1 MTAEAPV
8 IEASGLTRRFGQT
21 VAVDGL
27 DLSVARGEIF
37 GLIGPDGAGKTT
49 VLRLLAAVMLP
60 TAGRVSI
67 LGFDTRRHAERIRRV
82 VGYMPQ
88 RFSLYGDL
96 TVAENLNFFADV
108 FGVRGPERRQRIDR
122 LLSFARLTEFTKRRA
137 AALSGGMQK
146 KLALACALIHAPQVV
161 LLDEPTTG
169 VDPISRRE
177 FWEILAELHV
187 TGVTIFVSTPYMDEA
202 ERCGRIGL
210 LYEGQLIQCAP
221 PEVLQSQVTD
231 QLLAVWTPAVMA
243 ARQALSSLPEVLEMQ
258 TYGDVLHVFVADA
271 ARAAP
276 RIAATLAKADI
287 PVTEI
292 KQTKPRVEEAF
303 ISLIQK
309 RRRGDAETRGRGDA
323 ETRRGGDTETRG
335 GGDAGRDR

>member
-1 MTAEAPV
+1 MEGGRV
-8 IEASGLTRRFGQT
+8 IEAVQLTRRFGKT

-27 DLSVARGEIF
+27 DLSVARGEVF

-49 VLRLLAAVMLP
+49 ALRLLAAVMLP
-60 TAGRVSI
+60 TAGQVRV
-67 LGFDTRRHAERIRRV
+67 LGFDTRRQAERIRRV

-108 FGVRGPERRQRIDR
+108 FGVRGRERRERIDR
-122 LLSFARLTEFTKRRA
+122 LLGFARLAEFTGRRA

-146 KLALACALIHAPQVV
+146 KLALACALIHAPQVI

-177 FWEILAELHV
+177 FWDILAELHV
-187 TGVTIFVSTPYMDEA
+187 SGVTILVSTPYMDEA
-202 ERCGRIGL
+202 ERCSRIGL
-210 LYEGQLIQCAP
+210 MYEGRLIECGP
-221 PEVLQSQVTD
+221 PEALRSQVTD

-243 ARQALSSLPEVLEMQ
+243 ARQILAPLPEVLEIQ
-258 TYGDVLHVFVADA
+258 TYGDVLHIFVADA
-271 ARAAP
+271 AAAEA
-276 RIAATLAKADI
+276 RIAAALAGARI

-292 KQTKPRVEEAF
+292 KRTKPRVEEAF
-303 ISLIQK
+303 ISLIQ
-309 RRRGDAETRGRGDA
+309 RRQK
-323 ETRRGGDTETRG
+323 
-335 GGDAGRDR
+335 

>member
-1 MTAEAPV
+1 MSEELPV
-8 IEASGLTRRFGQT
+8 IEAVQLTRRFGKT

-27 DLSVARGEIF
+27 DLSVARGEVF

-49 VLRLLAAVMLP
+49 ALRLLAAVMLP
-60 TAGRVSI
+60 TAGQVRV
-67 LGFDTRRHAERIRRV
+67 LGFDTRRQAERIRRV

-108 FGVRGPERRQRIDR
+108 FGVRGRERRERIDR
-122 LLSFARLTEFTKRRA
+122 LLGFARLTEFTNRRA

-146 KLALACALIHAPQVV
+146 KLALACALIHAPQLV

-177 FWEILAELHV
+177 FWDILAELHV
-187 TGVTIFVSTPYMDEA
+187 SGVTILVSTPYMDEA
-202 ERCGRIGL
+202 ERCSRIGL
-210 LYEGQLIQCAP
+210 MYEGRLIECAP
-221 PEVLQSQVTD
+221 PDVLRSQVTD

-243 ARQALSSLPEVLEMQ
+243 ARQALTPLPEVLEIQ

-276 RIAATLAKADI
+276 RIAAALAGAGI

-303 ISLIQK
+303 ISLIQ
-309 RRRGDAETRGRGDA
+309 RRRN
-323 ETRRGGDTETRG
+323 
-335 GGDAGRDR
+335 

>member
-1 MTAEAPV
+1 MKQAEPPV
-8 IEASGLTRRFGQT
+8 VEAVQLTRRFGKT

-27 DLSVARGEIF
+27 DLSVARGEVF

-49 VLRLLAAVMLP
+49 ALRLLAAVMLP
-60 TAGRVSI
+60 TAGQVRV
-67 LGFDTRRHAERIRRV
+67 LGFDTRRQAERIRRV

-108 FGVRGPERRQRIDR
+108 FGVRGRERRERIDR
-122 LLSFARLTEFTKRRA
+122 LLGFARLAEFTNRRA

-146 KLALACALIHAPQVV
+146 KLALACALVHAPQLV

-177 FWEILAELHV
+177 FWDILAELHV
-187 TGVTIFVSTPYMDEA
+187 SGVTILVSTPYMDEA
-202 ERCGRIGL
+202 ERCSRIGL
-210 LYEGQLIQCAP
+210 MYEGRLIECAP
-221 PEVLQSQVTD
+221 PDALRSQVTD

-243 ARQALSSLPEVLEMQ
+243 ARQALAPLPEVLEIQ
-258 TYGDVLHVFVADA
+258 TYGDVLHIFVTDVATA
-271 ARAAP
+271 EAR
-276 RIAATLAKADI
+276 ITATLAAAGI
-287 PVTEI
+287 PLTEI

-303 ISLIQK
+303 ISLIQ
-309 RRRGDAETRGRGDA
+309 RRRIEGGRLKMEDG
-323 ETRRGGDTETRG
+323 E
-335 GGDAGRDR
+335 

>member
-1 MTAEAPV
+1 MECGRV
-8 IEASGLTRRFGQT
+8 IEAVQLTRRFGKT

-27 DLSVARGEIF
+27 DLSVARGEVF

-49 VLRLLAAVMLP
+49 ALRLLAAVMLP
-60 TAGRVSI
+60 TAGQVRV
-67 LGFDTRRHAERIRRV
+67 LGFDTRRQAERIRRV

-108 FGVRGPERRQRIDR
+108 FGVRGRERRERIDR
-122 LLSFARLTEFTKRRA
+122 LLGFARLAEFTGRRA

-146 KLALACALIHAPQVV
+146 KLALACALIHAPQVI

-177 FWEILAELHV
+177 FWDILAELHV
-187 TGVTIFVSTPYMDEA
+187 TGVTIIVSTPYMDEA
-202 ERCGRIGL
+202 ERCSRIGL
-210 LYEGQLIQCAP
+210 MYEGRLIECGP
-221 PEVLQSQVTD
+221 PEALRGQVTD

-243 ARQALSSLPEVLEMQ
+243 ARQVLAPLPEVLEIQ
-258 TYGDVLHVFVADA
+258 TYGDVLHIFVADA
-271 ARAAP
+271 AAAEA
-276 RIAATLAKADI
+276 RIAAALAGAGI

-292 KQTKPRVEEAF
+292 KRTKPRVEEAF
-303 ISLIQK
+303 ISLIQ
-309 RRRGDAETRGRGDA
+309 RRQK
-323 ETRRGGDTETRG
+323 
-335 GGDAGRDR
+335 